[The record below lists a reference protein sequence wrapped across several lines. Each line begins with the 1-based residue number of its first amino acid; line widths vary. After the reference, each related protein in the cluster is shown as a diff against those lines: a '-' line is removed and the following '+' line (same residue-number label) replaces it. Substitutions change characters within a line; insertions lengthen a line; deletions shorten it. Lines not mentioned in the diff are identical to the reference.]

1 MPDDK
6 ELTEEQ
12 EQLYRKARVPHKF
25 CPYCGTRNEAD
36 ADACVNCE
44 KDISWM
50 RIPEPVPYDTAPPK
64 PPASLPEG
72 ERIFTPRTVIIF
84 VLIILLIA
92 ALVVILALVSSRRGP
107 ESQVRLAARTP
118 AVPIARALR
127 SATVA
132 SPATRGGWIP
142 GY

>member
-44 KDISWM
+44 RDISWM

-92 ALVVILALVSSRRGP
+92 ALVVILALASSKSEKP
-107 ESQVRLAARTP
+107 ESRVRVATRAPDAA
-118 AVPIARALR
+118 
-127 SATVA
+127 ATQPH
-132 SPATRGGWIP
+132 SPAGTATPYNGG
-142 GY
+142 G